1 VPGGRPISGADVRAA
16 LVHAPD
22 HVAEAAGARLAA
34 AVAEEDVFTSFDA
47 LAAACPPAR
56 IGLSP
61 GAYAALFAPLFGEF
75 E

>member
-1 VPGGRPISGADVRAA
+1 MPGGREISGRDVLAAVRGPAGEGADLAA
-16 LVHAPD
+16 L
-22 HVAEAAGARLAA
+22 RA
-34 AVAEEDVFTSFDA
+34 AVAPDALYRSYEE

-61 GAYAALFAPLFGEF
+61 GAHAAAFTPLFGEF